1 MARAAKTSQTSH
13 GAAAGVDSEVA
24 KPPESARKQSKGAAA
39 AAL

>member
-24 KPPESARKQSKGAAA
+24 KQNDNGGY
-39 AAL
+39 LNDL